1 MTDIPPARRGRG
13 WDRAQLTI
21 RLTAARKVQL
31 TRLAGQERLSGGPGD
46 AFDRALELALSE
58 RAEDVAERI
67 EALEAAVR
75 EGEERRARDSAL
87 AAAELCKVAASLDA
101 LRKLLAEL
109 AAEEE

>member
-1 MTDIPPARRGRG
+1 MTDIPPARCEGG

-21 RLTAARKVQL
+21 RLTAARKKKL
-31 TRLAGQERLSGGPGD
+31 TLIAAQERLAGGPGD
-46 AFDRALELALSE
+46 AIDRALDLALSE
-58 RAEDVAERI
+58 PPEEVAERI

-87 AAAELCKVAASLDA
+87 AATELGKVTASLDA